1 MRETINQVQV
11 LKDAIE
17 TYGKQAQVIK
27 AIEELSELQ
36 QALAKSLNGYTD
48 ISNIAEE
55 IGDCRIMLDQLD
67 YIFDVENESWKAYDE
82 KLYRLKK
89 RMENDKSKEEK
100 EKADDVIKAKELN
113 DLVKKCFGFDLL
125 ADLEKADNNEHS
137 LTKLLELYFGK

>member
-17 TYGKQAQVIK
+17 KYGKQAQVIK

-89 RMENDKSKEEK
+89 RMENDKTKEEK
-100 EKADDVIKAKELN
+100 EKVDDVIKAKELN
-113 DLVKKCFGFDLL
+113 DLVKMCFGIDLL
-125 ADLEKADNNEHS
+125 ADLEKADDKHS

>member
-17 TYGKQAQVIK
+17 KYGKQAQVIK

-89 RMENDKSKEEK
+89 RMENDKTKEEK
-100 EKADDVIKAKELN
+100 EKVDDTIKVKELN

-125 ADLEKADNNEHS
+125 ADLEKADNDEHS